1 MNNFKNAHFIVRE
14 KQSEIFPAY
23 ISKNHKTLIFIK
35 IGLTLQSKYENI

>member
-1 MNNFKNAHFIVRE
+1 MHISLLEE
-14 KQSEIFPAY
+14 KQSEIFPAF